1 MSQRDPVGTR
11 RRLLQAGFREFHRVG
26 FAAASL
32 ERILED
38 AGVTKGALYHHF
50 QSKRDLGYAVI
61 LEILQAWIR
70 DRWLRPLESAT
81 DPIAALQQ
89 LALWGERNVTE
100 RGLALGCPLQGMV
113 EELSGVDEGF
123 RVRLESVY
131 EIWRGGLAQ
140 VLSRAQKLGQVRP
153 DVDVEAAAT
162 FVVAAWQGSIG
173 LAKAYQSAGVLRSC
187 RQNLGPYLETLKE
200 SGATR
205 SASR

>member
-1 MSQRDPVGTR
+1 MSPRDPAETR
-11 RRLLQAGFREFHRVG
+11 RRLLQAGFREFHRLG

-50 QSKRDLGYAVI
+50 RSKRDLAYAVI
-61 LEILQAWIR
+61 TDVLQGWIR

-131 EIWRGGLAQ
+131 EVWRGGLAQ
-140 VLSRAQKLGQVRP
+140 VLARAQELGQVRP

-173 LAKAYQSAGVLRSC
+173 LAKAYQSAEILRSC
-187 RQNLGPYLETLKE
+187 RQNLGPYLETLKD
-200 SGATR
+200 SGAMQLTHR
-205 SASR
+205 